1 MFRMIGL
8 KAQPASRCKRCTVTA
23 SLVLLALM
31 ASGTPLVAAAAD
43 GSGSSLT
50 RYRTDAAQAS
60 VTPGAATQAERPA
73 PLRMAQAAPQ
83 PASGTTARVAAV
95 APGDSLALP
104 NAIVSQASATQN
116 YVIITKAP
124 SWLDLRTAERVGDG
138 VWLVSPQ
145 NVETARMNVTAGAT
159 GEREIVITIVEKAGA
174 PIGEARLKLQVVA
187 KAPAPIAAARQG
199 KSTAP
204 AIGAAQAQTAPA
216 PQAAAP
222 AAATAATPPRPAAPP
237 AATAAPA
244 APATNAA
251 TAAAP
256 AGQNTTKTWTDF
268 IAGKKPPTAVKP
280 TAPAAAGTGQMSE
293 ADMIPLA
300 KHLVRECTTCHSLY
314 GEDNGIPLMIG
325 LTRDRFLDTMDLYK
339 SGKRDN
345 VAMQSVAQSLS
356 DEETLA
362 LAMYLGRIKAPAQMA
377 ARGPG
382 GAAGGGVS
390 DASPAQTLRVPA
402 ARLDAG
408 SAQAKRVNRWIER
421 AQQMMQR
428 GEIAQARLLLQ
439 RGAELGHALAT
450 LTLASTYDPNILPW
464 RPDMGPE
471 AEPARA
477 RALYQQAIQLG
488 AGGEAERRLM
498 ELP

>member
-1 MFRMIGL
+1 MRLAMPGADAALSAHASDTTPTVPARIRL
-8 KAQPASRCKRCTVTA
+8 AQTATQPAGGA
-23 SLVLLALM
+23 SAK
-31 ASGTPLVAAAAD
+31 VAWI
-43 GSGSSLT
+43 S
-50 RYRTDAAQAS
+50 
-60 VTPGAATQAERPA
+60 
-73 PLRMAQAAPQ
+73 
-83 PASGTTARVAAV
+83 
-95 APGDSLALP
+95 PGDSLALP

-124 SWLDLRTAERVGDG
+124 SWLELRMAERVGDG

-145 NVETARMNVTAGAT
+145 NVETARMAVAAGAT

-174 PIGEARLKLQVVA
+174 PISETRLKLQIAA
-187 KAPAPIAAARQG
+187 KAPATAAATAPA
-199 KSTAP
+199 KSAAP
-204 AIGAAQAQTAPA
+204 AIGSAQAQTAPA
-216 PQAAAP
+216 SPAATVAAP
-222 AAATAATPPRPAAPP
+222 AAGAASASPPRPQAPPVAAPSTTTP
-237 AATAAPA
+237 AASG
-244 APATNAA
+244 A

-256 AGQNTTKTWTDF
+256 AGPGTTKTWTDF
-268 IAGKKPPTAVKP
+268 VAGKKPVAVAK
-280 TAPAAAGTGQMSE
+280 PAAPVTAATSQMPE
-293 ADMIPLA
+293 AEMIPLA

-325 LTRDRFLDTMDLYK
+325 LTKDRFLDTMDLYK
-339 SGKRDN
+339 TGKRDN

-356 DEETLA
+356 DQETIA
-362 LAMYLGRIKAPAQMA
+362 LAMYLGRIKAPTQTA
-377 ARGPG
+377 ARAPGAAPG
-382 GAAGGGVS
+382 GVAT
-390 DASPAQTLRVPA
+390 DASPAQALRVPA

-408 SAQAKRVNRWIER
+408 SAQAARVDRWIER

-450 LTLASTYDPNILPW
+450 MTLASTYDPNVLPW

-477 RALYQQAIQLG
+477 KALYQQSIQLG
-488 AGGEAERRLM
+488 AGGEAERRLL